1 MKLHPKLTGVL
12 GLGLSIAVL
21 YILAGAAVGWGTA
34 ALAFGLASVLCALI
48 IVSALQLFRD

>member
-34 ALAFGLASVLCALI
+34 ALAFGLASILCAI
-48 IVSALQLFRD
+48 IVFSCLQLFDD